1 MIANRERGMSHP
13 LAQVA
18 KRACASWLKNYSECM
33 SILGKKAL
41 EVFNAAVD
49 RGIEGLP
56 PLDSSW
62 ELAVRYLEDRSFPSD
77 DLRVEA
83 LIRRESRKNAFC
95 TAVTN
100 LGGVMTLPLAIPA
113 NAYASFAYQARLAA
127 AVALVYGRDI
137 RSHKV
142 RVMVGLSMAGRRAVD
157 VLKTLGVR
165 FTTMLLERSA
175 AQLSEKVLAD
185 IGTGVGV
192 RMLAQ
197 GGEQA
202 AGILLK
208 AVPVASAVV
217 CGAIDWNYCRAVGRV
232 SRDIFRC

>member
-1 MIANRERGMSHP
+1 MS
-13 LAQVA
+13 
-18 KRACASWLKNYSECM
+18 M
-33 SILGKKAL
+33 LGRRAL

-56 PLDSSW
+56 PLSSSW
-62 ELAVRYLEDRSFPSD
+62 ELAVSYLENRSFPSPD
-77 DLRVEA
+77 QRVDT
-83 LIRRESRKNAFC
+83 LIRREARKNALC

-100 LGGVMTLPLAIPA
+100 LGGVMTLPLAVPA
-113 NAYASFAYQARLAA
+113 NAYTSFAYQARLAA
-127 AVALVYGRDI
+127 AVALVYGHDI

-142 RVMVGLSMAGRRAVD
+142 RVLVGLSMAGRRAVD
-157 VLKTLGVR
+157 LLKTLGVR

-192 RMLAQ
+192 RMMAQ

-208 AVPVASAVV
+208 AVPLASAVV

-232 SRDIFRC
+232 SQDIFRRQ